1 MQQIHHKKNKQGI
14 IEFTNS
20 FESQYLYLEKLD
32 AEVLFEL
39 SMRVNN
45 NTVFIPS
52 PCTISGTTLHYI
64 RECWQDN
71 CPDSSFV
78 FLDDTTPNLSKY
90 TPKDNAVLFLSEED
104 KNKHKDKF
112 QKSCVFLFDDLK
124 NTKYIRSDYCGRC
137 DVIEGIADDYRCD
150 CDELYCGYIEYE
162 KITIFLSHGTQS
174 ELQKA
179 EEVAKELKEKY
190 GVEEV
195 NLFVLHLFVFSKQV
209 QQDFSACE
217 GLYSSG
223 YIEYT
228 DSLIVEKHE
237 LNIDGYYATKSTLH
251 KKYQHINN
259 FITTNSIN
267 HIFQNTTSYRLD
279 DEQFLEIQVIDCKEI
294 FEEYLKENN

>member
-64 RECWQDN
+64 KECWQDN

-174 ELQKA
+174 ELEKA
-179 EEVAKELKEKY
+179 EEVAKELREKY
-190 GVEEV
+190 GVEKV
-195 NLFVLHLFVFSKQV
+195 NVIVLHCFIPFNTTKKWTIGEPVDFEEFTL
-209 QQDFSACE
+209 QDEIYPANKM
-217 GLYSSG
+217 
-223 YIEYT
+223 I
-228 DSLIVEKHE
+228 K
-237 LNIDGYYATKSTLH
+237 
-251 KKYQHINN
+251 HINKI
-259 FITTNSIN
+259 ITTNSTGILPVEDN
-267 HIFQNTTSYRLD
+267 ERL
-279 DEQFLEIQVIDCKEI
+279 QVIDCKEI

>member
-20 FESQYLYLEKLD
+20 FESEHLFLEKLD

-90 TPKDNAVLFLSEED
+90 TPKDNAVLFLDKGTQSECE
-104 KNKHKDKF
+104 NSF
-112 QKSCVFLFDDLK
+112 MPNEIYTYVT
-124 NTKYIRSDYCGRC
+124 NN
-137 DVIEGIADDYRCD
+137 IEGKSILENIFYYGTHIN
-150 CDELYCGYIEYE
+150 ELHQN
-162 KITIFLSHGTQS
+162 ITIFLPHGTQS

-179 EEVAKELKEKY
+179 EEVAKELREKY

-195 NLFVLHLFVFSKQV
+195 NLFVLHCFIPFNTTKKWTIGEPVDFEEFTL
-209 QQDFSACE
+209 QDEIYPANKM
-217 GLYSSG
+217 
-223 YIEYT
+223 I
-228 DSLIVEKHE
+228 K
-237 LNIDGYYATKSTLH
+237 
-251 KKYQHINN
+251 HINKI
-259 FITTNSIN
+259 ITTNSTGILPVEDN
-267 HIFQNTTSYRLD
+267 ERL
-279 DEQFLEIQVIDCKEI
+279 QVIDCKEI

>member
-20 FESQYLYLEKLD
+20 FESEHLFLEKLD

-78 FLDDTTPNLSKY
+78 FLDDITPSLSKY
-90 TPKDNAVLFLSEED
+90 TPEDNAVLFLDKGTQSECE
-104 KNKHKDKF
+104 NSF
-112 QKSCVFLFDDLK
+112 MPNEIYTYVT
-124 NTKYIRSDYCGRC
+124 NN
-137 DVIEGIADDYRCD
+137 IEGKSILENIFYYGTHIN
-150 CDELYCGYIEYE
+150 ELHQN
-162 KITIFLSHGTQS
+162 ITIFLPHGTQS

-179 EEVAKELKEKY
+179 EEVAKELREKY

-294 FEEYLKENN
+294 FEEYLKRK

>member
-1 MQQIHHKKNKQGI
+1 MLKQIHHKKNKQGI

-64 RECWQDN
+64 KECWQDN

-174 ELQKA
+174 ELEKA
-179 EEVAKELKEKY
+179 EEVAKELREKY
-190 GVEEV
+190 GVEKV
-195 NLFVLHLFVFSKQV
+195 NVIVLHCFIPFNTTKKWTIGEPVDFEEFTL
-209 QQDFSACE
+209 QDEIYPANKM
-217 GLYSSG
+217 
-223 YIEYT
+223 I
-228 DSLIVEKHE
+228 K
-237 LNIDGYYATKSTLH
+237 
-251 KKYQHINN
+251 HINKI
-259 FITTNSIN
+259 ITTNSTGILPVEDN
-267 HIFQNTTSYRLD
+267 ERL
-279 DEQFLEIQVIDCKEI
+279 QVIDCKEI

>member
-1 MQQIHHKKNKQGI
+1 MLKQIHHKKNKQGI

-64 RECWQDN
+64 KECWQDN

-179 EEVAKELKEKY
+179 EEVAKELREKY

-195 NLFVLHLFVFSKQV
+195 NLFVLHCFIPFNTTKKWTIGEPVDFEEFTL
-209 QQDFSACE
+209 QDEIYPANKM
-217 GLYSSG
+217 
-223 YIEYT
+223 I
-228 DSLIVEKHE
+228 K
-237 LNIDGYYATKSTLH
+237 
-251 KKYQHINN
+251 HINKI
-259 FITTNSIN
+259 ITTNSTGILPVEDN
-267 HIFQNTTSYRLD
+267 ERL
-279 DEQFLEIQVIDCKEI
+279 QVIDCKEI